1 MRDSNLRKK
10 RHLPTMLSLL
20 LTMTLII
27 SACSST
33 GGSDGADGNTND
45 DGTSEIGEQVLDNKT
60 SFKFDPPISFT
71 TALTFQQ
78 QTDRDFKPGESIED
92 HVHLRWMRD
101 ELGLDVS
108 YDFVVPNSE
117 DYETKMRLL
126 LSGNQD
132 LPDVMTAFTGLA
144 NDLITAK
151 KVMPL
156 NDIIDQYLTPNL
168 KALYEEYPAVLYP
181 VTRDGVIYGLPNM
194 YAMDEGT
201 IMWVRE
207 DWLQNV
213 GLDAPKTLEEFEE
226 VLRAFTEDDPDQNG
240 QDDTLGLAVSL
251 KDGPFQWMA
260 SADPIVGMF
269 SDYVAQ
275 TTDPAQFWHEE
286 DGKLIYGTT
295 HPAQK
300 EFLAQMNEWM
310 ELGYIDPEAGIKD
323 PTKAAEMVASGQAGV
338 IFGPYWMNG
347 YPLSG
352 SPEFQP
358 YPNPAGPGGQ
368 VGRAEKQMV
377 HDYVMFNADFEHPE
391 AVIAYINKLFA
402 ANFGEDD
409 PYYDPQFKNGWHEG
423 YDYVE
428 YEGEVYHNNFEENG
442 LPVSEWP
449 KPDDPTVTY
458 SIKFPITGAPF
469 VPYLGD
475 PAFQKFKDDPDA
487 QSNSAMETRIKS
499 SQARQLDA
507 GLVRISQNDTAIH
520 NQFAGPPTKTML
532 SKSELLTKLE
542 SESYLKIIYGD
553 EPIEYFDQFVEEW
566 KANGGDQL
574 IQEVN
579 EWYETTK

>member
-1 MRDSNLRKK
+1 MRDSYTREK
-10 RHLPTMLSLL
+10 RRLSLL
-20 LTMTLII
+20 IIAMLTLALLI
-27 SACSST
+27 SACQSSGGT
-33 GGSDGADGNTND
+33 GSNQSSN
-45 DGTSEIGEQVLDNKT
+45 SPNEIGTQILNDPVH
-60 SFKFDPPISFT
+60 FKFDPPILFS
-71 TALTFQQ
+71 TAVTFQQ
-78 QTDRDFKPGESIED
+78 QTDIDFKPGENIED

-101 ELGLDVS
+101 ELGLEVS
-108 YDFVVPNSE
+108 YDFIVPNSE

-132 LPDVMTAFTGLA
+132 LPDVMTAFSSLA

-156 NDIIDQYLTPNL
+156 NDLIDKYLTPNL

-181 VTRDGVIYGLPNM
+181 VTRDGIIYGLPNM

-207 DWLQNV
+207 DWLKNV
-213 GLDAPKTLEEFEE
+213 GLEAPTTMEEFEE
-226 VLRAFTEDDPDQNG
+226 VMRAFTEDDPDQNG
-240 QDDTLGLAVSL
+240 LDDTVGLAVSL

-295 HPAQK
+295 HPDQK
-300 EFLAQMNEWM
+300 KFLAKMSEWM
-310 ELGYIDPEAGIKD
+310 EKGYIDPEAGIKD
-323 PTKAAEMVASGQAGV
+323 ATKAGEMAASGQAGI

-352 SPEFQP
+352 VPEFQP

-377 HDYVMFNADFEHPE
+377 HDYTMFNADFEHPE

-402 ANFGEDD
+402 TNFGKDD
-409 PYYDPQFKNGWHEG
+409 PYYDPQFKHGWHEG

-428 YEGEVYHNNFEENG
+428 YEGQIYHNNFDQHG
-442 LPVSEWP
+442 LPQSAWP

-458 SIKFPITGAPF
+458 GIKFPITGAPF

-475 PAFQKFKDDPDA
+475 PAFQKFKDDPEA
-487 QSNSAMETRIKS
+487 EPNNAMESRVKR
-499 SQARQLDA
+499 SQPRQLEA
-507 GLVRISQNDTAIH
+507 GLVRISQNATAIH
-520 NQFAGPPTKTML
+520 NRFAGPPTKTML

-553 EPIEYFDQFVEEW
+553 QPIEYFDQFVEEW
-566 KANGGDQL
+566 RANGGEQL

-579 EWYETTK
+579 EWYETTQ